1 LPLQVARLHLQGRD
15 EEAQKAF
22 ETEMAYNWD
31 SLVQAQLA
39 EWYFGQGRIDAA
51 LEAATGYLAIVPV
64 PHPDALAF
72 RAATVPQILLLAASC
87 QEAMRDRPAAIKTL
101 HRLLDNWTQ
110 ADPDLLDL
118 KEARLRLARL
128 EPALSSR

>member
-1 LPLQVARLHLQGRD
+1 LPLQVAQLHLQGRD

-22 ETEMAYNWD
+22 EAEIAYNWD
-31 SLVQAQLA
+31 SLVQSQLA

-51 LEAATGYLAIVPV
+51 LEAATRYLALVPV
-64 PHPDALAF
+64 PHPDMLAF
-72 RAATVPQILLLAASC
+72 RAATMPQVLLLAATC

-101 HRLLDNWTQ
+101 HRLVDSWAQ
-110 ADPDLLDL
+110 ADLDLLDL